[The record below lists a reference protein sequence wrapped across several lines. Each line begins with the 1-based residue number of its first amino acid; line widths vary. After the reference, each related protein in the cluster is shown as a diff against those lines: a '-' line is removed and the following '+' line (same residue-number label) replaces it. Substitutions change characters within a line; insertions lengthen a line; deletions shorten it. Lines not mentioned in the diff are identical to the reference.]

1 MNAKLKAV
9 LSHITLIGWIIAIVV
24 NSGKKEEYA
33 SFYIRQTI
41 GIYLGWFVLGII
53 ASVPFLGWFIC
64 AIGSLILFIFWL
76 MSLIW
81 SASDEMKPIPWV
93 GEMFQSWFRNL

>member
-33 SFYIRQTI
+33 SFYIRQTL
-41 GIYLGWFVLGII
+41 GIYLGWFALGII
-53 ASVPFLGWFIC
+53 ASIPFFGWFIS
-64 AIGSLILFIFWL
+64 AVGSLILFIFWL

-81 SASDEMKPIPWV
+81 AAGDEMKPIPWV
-93 GEMFQSWFRNL
+93 GEMFQSWFRSL